1 MSDDKKETLSGR
13 KTLGVRTTVET
24 GKVRQSFSHGRSK
37 PVLVERK
44 KKRILKRG
52 DEAGPTAAPQA
63 EAPKPAAPDVKVT
76 KPKAAPRKAAPRKD
90 DGGLT
95 QSERDARQEA
105 VKEALKK
112 AEEERRVAAEEAR
125 KRADAEKA
133 AAEEQER
140 EAREAK
146 ARAEEE
152 ETARKK
158 AEAEEKAAKQL
169 EEEAKRKKEQ
179 QAKKPSAP
187 AKKPAA
193 AAPAQP
199 DEAAEAPKRLREKD
213 KKKPAAA
220 PAKPARRMDERRK
233 GKLTVTRAT
242 GDDEGRTRSLASWKR
257 ARQKQKASQ
266 QTQVEGPKKSREV
279 VVPEAITVQELA
291 NRMAEKAAA
300 VVKVL
305 FNMDVMATINQTL
318 DQDTAELVVTEF
330 GHIIKRVSDS
340 DVEIGLTGDDDRD
353 EDLVSR
359 PPVVTVMGH
368 VDHGKTSLLDAIRSA
383 DVVAGEAGGITQHIG
398 AYQVKVPSG
407 DKITFL
413 DTPGHAAFT
422 QMRARGASVTDIVVL
437 VVAADDGIMPQTIEA
452 IHHAKAAGVPI
463 IVAINKIDRE
473 GANPDRVRQ
482 ELLQHEVIVESMSG
496 DTLEVEVSAL
506 KRQNIDK
513 LLEGLHL
520 QAELLELKANP
531 SRDAEGAI
539 IEAKLDKGR
548 GPVATVLIR
557 RGTIKVGD
565 IFVAGAEWG
574 RVRALIDDRGQQVKS
589 AGPAQPVEVL
599 GLQGTPSAGDDFAV
613 VENEARAR
621 EVSEYRQAQ
630 LRQKRSAAP
639 ANFESLFSQ
648 LKEGKAEEYPVVVK
662 ADVQGSAEAIG
673 SALESLGNDDIKVRV
688 LHSAVG
694 GITETDISLAKASQ
708 AAIIGF
714 NVRANRQARELAEAE
729 GIPVK
734 YYSIIYELVD
744 DVKAAMAGQLG
755 PEIVETVIGA
765 AEIRDVF
772 TAGKAGRAAGC
783 MVTEGV
789 LRRAEKARILR
800 DGVIVYN
807 GKINNLRRFKDDV
820 EEVRNGLECGM
831 TFENFTDIKQGDE
844 VQVYSEEEKER
855 VL

>member
-1 MSDDKKETLSGR
+1 
-13 KTLGVRTTVET
+13 
-24 GKVRQSFSHGRSK
+24 
-37 PVLVERK
+37 
-44 KKRILKRG
+44 
-52 DEAGPTAAPQA
+52 
-63 EAPKPAAPDVKVT
+63 
-76 KPKAAPRKAAPRKD
+76 
-90 DGGLT
+90 
-95 QSERDARQEA
+95 
-105 VKEALKK
+105 
-112 AEEERRVAAEEAR
+112 
-125 KRADAEKA
+125 
-133 AAEEQER
+133 
-140 EAREAK
+140 
-146 ARAEEE
+146 
-152 ETARKK
+152 
-158 AEAEEKAAKQL
+158 
-169 EEEAKRKKEQ
+169 
-179 QAKKPSAP
+179 AKKTATP
-187 AKKPAA
+187 AKKPAP
-193 AAPAQP
+193 AAPREDAG
-199 DEAAEAPKRLREKD
+199 DEPKRAREREKE
-213 KKKPAAA
+213 KKRPAA

-233 GKLTVTRAT
+233 GKLTVTRALG
-242 GDDEGRTRSLASWKR
+242 GDDDGRTRSMASLKR
-257 ARQKQKASQ
+257 AREKQKAAQ
-266 QTQVEGPKKSREV
+266 HAQAEGPKKAREV

-305 FNMDVMATINQTL
+305 FNMGVMATINQTL

-340 DVEIGLTGDDDRD
+340 DVEIGLTGEEDRD
-353 EDLVSR
+353 EDMVAR

-368 VDHGKTSLLDAIRSA
+368 VDHGKTSLLDAIRSS

-452 IHHAKAAGVPI
+452 IHHAKAAEVPI

-513 LLEGLHL
+513 LLEALHL

-531 SRDAEGAI
+531 DRDAEGTI

-548 GPVATVLIR
+548 GPVATVLVR
-557 RGTIKVGD
+557 RGTLKVGD

-574 RVRALIDDRGQQVKS
+574 RVRALIDDRGQQVKT

-662 ADVQGSAEAIG
+662 ADVQGSAEAIS
-673 SALESLGNDDIKVRV
+673 SALENLGNEEIKVRV

-694 GITETDISLAKASQ
+694 GITETDISLAKASK

-765 AEIRDVF
+765 AEIKDVF

-789 LRRAEKARILR
+789 IRRAEKARILR

-831 TFENFTDIKQGDE
+831 TFENFTDIKPGDE
-844 VQVYSEEEKER
+844 VQVYSEEQRER